1 LGDNTEQQEPKMN
14 TSHLQSLLKTLRNFG
29 PYLLIELLVPG
40 GTLVAILLWLAQN
53 AGRRQNAKARLRP
66 VPRSVATLRVVPS
79 GWRGAKAVKR
89 AASGL
94 LALQKKP
101 HNIGHDR
108 GGALIEL
115 RRGQVRDRMGH
126 REELKIRKT
135 PRACHCL
142 PGYFEH
148 IGDDRCGGNAV
159 LFKND
164 AVEHTARAA

>member
-1 LGDNTEQQEPKMN
+1 MKI
-14 TSHLQSLLKTLRNFG
+14 SHLQALLKTVRNFG
-29 PYLLIELLVPG
+29 PYVLIELLLPG

-66 VPRSVATLRVVPS
+66 APRSVATLRVVPS
-79 GWRGAKAVKR
+79 GWRGAKSVKS

-94 LALQKKP
+94 LALQKKA
-101 HNIGHDR
+101 HNVGHDR
-108 GGALIEL
+108 GSALIEL

-135 PRACHCL
+135 PRACHCVA
-142 PGYFEH
+142 GYFEH
-148 IGDDRCGGNAV
+148 IGDDRCRRNAM